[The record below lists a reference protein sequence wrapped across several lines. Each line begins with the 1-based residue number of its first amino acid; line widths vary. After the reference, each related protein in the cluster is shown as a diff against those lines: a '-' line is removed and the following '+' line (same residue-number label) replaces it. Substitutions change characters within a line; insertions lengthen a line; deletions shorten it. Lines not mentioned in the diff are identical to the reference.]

1 MTFLEGLKMTISPT
15 RRVFLM
21 QNAPR
26 VFARLL
32 EQLMLASLITQS
44 QLARRAT
51 AYRQQLI
58 DQKIIETGD
67 TQIGAMS
74 QTAISNVIQG
84 VVARPTDGQLW
95 IWLEILQDWYQS
107 AEMRKRIEENDL
119 DMPAFPDELKRD
131 LEILALRGSIDEID
145 DAYERCKDLDLL
157 EDRPVILPSHSI
169 YLPKVRQKFEH
180 ETDYNLQAYPST
192 GEIYPP
198 QYRSSRGTY
207 ITEDQARKPELQH

>member
-1 MTFLEGLKMTISPT
+1 MMISST

-44 QLARRAT
+44 QLAKRAT

-58 DQKIIETGD
+58 DQKIIEAGD

-84 VVARPTDGQLW
+84 VVVRPTDGQLW

-107 AEMRKRIEENDL
+107 AEMKTRIKENDL
-119 DMPAFPDELKRD
+119 EMPVFSEQLHRD
-131 LEILALRGSIDEID
+131 LELLALRGSIYEIE
-145 DAYERCKDLDLL
+145 DAYERCKELNLL
-157 EDRPVILPSHSI
+157 EDRAVILPSHFL

-180 ETDYNLQAYPST
+180 ETDYNLQSYPST

-207 ITEDQARKPELQH
+207 ISADQARKLELQH